1 MYSVLSSSSSSL
13 VVSLLFLWLL
23 LLLLLAL
30 VFVVVAFINV
40 SSGALTLLLSTLN
53 SMLIIIQYK
62 VHYNVHSTM
71 YYRR

>member
-1 MYSVLSSSSSSL
+1 M
-13 VVSLLFLWLL
+13 
-23 LLLLLAL
+23 
-30 VFVVVAFINV
+30 VVVIVIVSFSFCCSSFINV

-62 VHYNVHSTM
+62 VHYNVQSTM